1 MATSRK
7 PKPEAAVARTRE
19 QIIAEYP
26 EMIFA
31 IPEAQADDGSGI
43 IAQALGASSW
53 QALND
58 ESESLPNAED
68 MIGKE
73 ITIETLERRQSD
85 LESGLGWYLVVG
97 STIVTTG
104 EYVQWQTSS
113 GSVMAKLVKLS
124 QLQVLPAT
132 VKVYRVD
139 KATKAGFHPLDL
151 RVLDATEPGGRGY

>member
-1 MATSRK
+1 MAPSKSKAAPT
-7 PKPEAAVARTRE
+7 AVAKTRE

-31 IPEAQADDGSGI
+31 IPEAAADDGSGI
-43 IAQALGASSW
+43 IAQALGATTW
-53 QALND
+53 QGLNE

-68 MIGKE
+68 MIGVE
-73 ITIETLERRQSD
+73 QIIETLERRQSD
-85 LESGLGWYLVVG
+85 LDSGLGWYLVVG
-97 STIVTTG
+97 ATNVVTG

-124 QLQVLPAT
+124 QLSVLPAT

-139 KATKAGFHPLDL
+139 KKTKAGFYPLDL
-151 RVLDATEPGGRGY
+151 RVLDATDNGGRGY